1 MHREKHRRLGHV
13 FGEFVKFAR
22 KGYHER
28 RGTNWRGNHVASVC
42 PWIRRGI
49 VMKKEIIRVEP
60 LATYLERWKAP
71 TSTVVKHGNTLYVT
85 GAPPYEP
92 ETGEIFGGD
101 IRRQAELVLE
111 QLKACVEAGG
121 SSLENVLQCTV
132 YSTSQEYFAPINE
145 VYVKYF
151 PTNWPARMFLCVQ
164 PWAGALRRR
173 NDLHCRNLRG
183 IHVFSYL

>member
-1 MHREKHRRLGHV
+1 
-13 FGEFVKFAR
+13 
-22 KGYHER
+22 
-28 RGTNWRGNHVASVC
+28 
-42 PWIRRGI
+42 
-49 VMKKEIIRVEP
+49 MKKEIIRVEP

-132 YSTSQEYFAPINE
+132 YSTSQEYFAQSMRSTSNISRRTGRHACFFACNPL
-145 VYVKYF
+145 
-151 PTNWPARMFLCVQ
+151 P
-164 PWAGALRRR
+164 GA
-173 NDLHCRNLRG
+173 
-183 IHVFSYL
+183 STSK

>member
-1 MHREKHRRLGHV
+1 MKGGVQTKPAAISLR
-13 FGEFVKFAR
+13 FAPGI
-22 KGYHER
+22 KG
-28 RGTNWRGNHVASVC
+28 
-42 PWIRRGI
+42 GI
-49 VMKKEIIRVEP
+49 AMKREIIRVEP

-132 YSTSQEYFAPINE
+132 YCTSQEYFAPINE

-164 PWAGALRRR
+164 PWAGRFDVEMTCIAA
-173 NDLHCRNLRG
+173 
-183 IHVFSYL
+183 V

>member
-1 MHREKHRRLGHV
+1 
-13 FGEFVKFAR
+13 
-22 KGYHER
+22 
-28 RGTNWRGNHVASVC
+28 
-42 PWIRRGI
+42 
-49 VMKKEIIRVEP
+49 MKKEIIRVEP

-121 SSLENVLQCTV
+121 SSLENVLQLTV
-132 YSTSQEYFAPINE
+132 YST
-145 VYVKYF
+145 
-151 PTNWPARMFLCVQ
+151 
-164 PWAGALRRR
+164 RR
-173 NDLHCRNLRG
+173 NTSLQSMRSTSNISRRTGRHACFFVCNLLPG
-183 IHVFSYL
+183 ASTSK

>member
-1 MHREKHRRLGHV
+1 
-13 FGEFVKFAR
+13 
-22 KGYHER
+22 
-28 RGTNWRGNHVASVC
+28 
-42 PWIRRGI
+42 
-49 VMKKEIIRVEP
+49 MKKEIIRVEP

-121 SSLENVLQCTV
+121 SSLENVLQLTV

-164 PWAGALRRR
+164 PFAGRFDVEMTCIAAIYGAFMFSVIFEVLPRKENWDDNLENAKMLRPELEQV
-173 NDLHCRNLRG
+173 DG
-183 IHVFSYL
+183 FPAVSD

>member
-1 MHREKHRRLGHV
+1 MHRENHRRLDHV

-22 KGYHER
+22 KDYHKR
-28 RGTNWRGNHVASVC
+28 RGTNWYGNHDASVC

-49 VMKKEIIRVEP
+49 AMKKEIIRVEP

-121 SSLENVLQCTV
+121 SSLENVLQLTV

-164 PWAGALRRR
+164 PFAGRFDVEMTTLPQF
-173 NDLHCRNLRG
+173 RG
-183 IHVFSYL
+183 HSCF